1 MNISK
6 KGGKSSPPKTLL
18 TALLTLMLTLSLLS
32 INVLARNDWIPAS
45 TAPFFKAPKP
55 VDPVFIN
62 DGDDTIEIG
71 PNQEWNSCF
80 LEYDLIRDHK
90 YHVFLVGDFVINDT
104 APVTD
109 YDIYTYLPNVP
120 VPSDD
125 PDTTHTESAGLPEQ
139 AFMNNVRHQYFVPS
153 SSGEYTFEIRYDG
166 RDSEDDS
173 EPLPAIFML
182 IEHIDVNDWYDQKLE
197 GRKGEDEVWNTAWAY
212 EVNTS
217 SPQIRVMVDVPS
229 TLDMYEVR
237 LYAMANPE
245 SGFGYDLYDVGVP
258 FGDYFTAFSGEYG
271 GYNASS
277 RGDRNILAMDSG
289 EFKGDP
295 LEFTYY
301 SPGGESGN
309 NIFYYIVLIAEY
321 GKGTVDF
328 IVQTDFSPP
337 ELTLVDPPEL
347 VIEDD
352 DTEIKVTID
361 DEADIERVWI
371 NYTNDGENWF
381 MEDLRSTVVGYEVTL
396 ENYWAGDFVEYIVYA
411 EDEFDNV
418 GSTGSGF
425 YVKKTATISCSIA
438 DMTLIGNQD
447 AMISGVTTLESS
459 PLHVNITNGD
469 YVENFDIVTGEDGA
483 FSLTF
488 KPPVLGDWSVQAY
501 FDGDNISIPAESN
514 VLTFLASSQRTQV
527 SGSLSDIIVK
537 KGKPLMVSGSVEPM
551 VPGMQV
557 EVTLVSATAS
567 FSEKV
572 SVAGDGTYS
581 FTFSPPETGIWNAL
595 SRYGDGFTYES
606 SQSGILEFEVI
617 PLTAFDQITGI
628 YLTMI
633 RPPFIYWAVGFVG
646 LCISSVAYV
655 KREAIIK
662 GLPGKLGKSV
672 KKSGKKNKK
681 KNGKNGDRFR
691 RSKK

>member
-1 MNISK
+1 M
-6 KGGKSSPPKTLL
+6 SPPKTLL
-18 TALLTLMLTLSLLS
+18 TILLTLMLTLSILS
-32 INVLARNDWIPAS
+32 INVLARNHWIPTS
-45 TAPFFKAPKP
+45 TAPFYKAPKP

-62 DGDDTIEIG
+62 DVNDTIKIG
-71 PNQEWNSCF
+71 PNQESNSCF

-90 YHVFLVGDFVINDT
+90 YHVFLVGDFVINGT

-139 AFMNNVRHQYFVPS
+139 AFMNNVHHQYFVPS
-153 SSGEYTFEIRYDG
+153 SSGEYTFEIRYDD
-166 RDSEDDS
+166 RDSEEGT

-182 IEHIDVNDWYDQKLE
+182 IEHIDVNEWYDQKLE
-197 GRKGEDEVWNTAWAY
+197 GREGEDEVWNTAWAY
-212 EVNTS
+212 EINTS
-217 SPQIRVMVDVPS
+217 SPQIRVMVNVTD
-229 TLDMYEVR
+229 TLDMYEAR

-258 FGDYFTAFSGEYG
+258 FGDYFTRFIGSYG
-271 GYNASS
+271 GYNALAT
-277 RGDRNILAMDSG
+277 GDRNILAMDSG
-289 EFKGDP
+289 EFKGDN
-295 LEFTYY
+295 LMFTYD

-309 NIFYYIVLIAEY
+309 NIFYYLVLIAEH

-361 DEADIERVWI
+361 DEADIDRVWI
-371 NYTNDGENWF
+371 EYTVDGENWF
-381 MEDLRSTVVGYEVTL
+381 REDLRSGVDGYEVTL
-396 ENYWAGDFVEYIVYA
+396 ENYWAGDFVEYVVYA

-418 GSTGSGF
+418 GCTGSGF
-425 YVKKTATISCSIA
+425 QVKKTATISCSIA

-447 AMISGVTTLESS
+447 AKISGVTTLESS
-459 PLHVNITNGD
+459 PLHVNLKNGD
-469 YVENFDIVTGEDGA
+469 DVEDFDIVTGEDGA

-488 KPPVLGDWSVQAY
+488 RPPVLGDWSFQAY
-501 FDGDNISIPAESN
+501 FDGDNISLPAVSN

-527 SGSLSDIIVK
+527 SGSLSDTIVK
-537 KGKPLMVSGSVEPM
+537 KAEPLTVSGSVDPI
-551 VPGMQV
+551 VQGMRV

-567 FSEKV
+567 VSEKV

-595 SRYGDGFTYES
+595 SRYGDGSTYES

-617 PLTAFDQITGI
+617 PLTIFDQITGI

-633 RPPFIYWAVGFVG
+633 RPPFIYGAVGFVG

-655 KREAIIK
+655 KRETIINR
-662 GLPGKLGKSV
+662 LPGKLGKSS
-672 KKSGKKNKK
+672 KKGSKKK

>member
-1 MNISK
+1 VNISR
-6 KGGKSSPPKTLL
+6 KGGQSSPPKTLL
-18 TALLTLMLTLSLLS
+18 TALLTLMLILSLLS
-32 INVLARNDWIPAS
+32 INVLARNDWIESS
-45 TAPFFKAPKP
+45 TVPQTNKVPKP

-71 PNQEWNSCF
+71 PSQEWDSCF
-80 LEYDLIRDHK
+80 LEYDLIRNHT

-104 APVTD
+104 NPVTD
-109 YDIYTYLPNVP
+109 YDIYTYLPNARVP
-120 VPSDD
+120 EERY
-125 PDTTHTESAGLPEQ
+125 TTHTESAGLPEQ
-139 AFMNNVRHQYFVPS
+139 VANDAAHQYFVPPQ
-153 SSGEYTFEIRYDG
+153 SGEYTFEIRYDD
-166 RDSEDDS
+166 RDSEEGT

-182 IEHIDVNDWYDQKLE
+182 IEHIDVNKWYDQKLE
-197 GRKGEDEVWNTAWAY
+197 GREGEDEVWNTAWAY
-212 EVNTS
+212 EINTS

-245 SGFGYDLYDVGVP
+245 SVFGYDLYDVGVP
-258 FGDYFTAFSGEYG
+258 FGDYFTTFIGSYG
-271 GYNASS
+271 GYNAST

-289 EFKGDP
+289 EFKGDN
-295 LEFTYY
+295 LRFTYY

-309 NIFYYIVLIAEY
+309 NIFYYLVLIAEH

-337 ELTLVDPPEL
+337 QLSLVDPPEF

-352 DTEIKVTID
+352 DTEILVTID
-361 DEADIERVWI
+361 DDADIEKVWF

-381 MEDLRSTVVGYEVTL
+381 KEDLRSGVEGYEATL
-396 ENYWAGDFVEYIVYA
+396 ENYLAGDFVEYIVYA
-411 EDEFDNV
+411 RDEFGNE
-418 GSTGSGF
+418 GSTASSF
-425 YVKKTATISCSIA
+425 QVKKTATISCSIA

-447 AMISGVTTLESS
+447 AKITGVTTLESA
-459 PLHVNITNGD
+459 PLHVNFTNGD
-469 YVENFDIVTGEDGA
+469 YVENFDLITGEDGA

-488 KPPVLGDWSVQAY
+488 RPPVLGDWSFQAY
-501 FDGDNISIPAESN
+501 FEGDNISLPAASN

-537 KGKPLMVSGSVEPM
+537 KGEPLMVSGSVEPM

-567 FSEKV
+567 VSEKV

-617 PLTAFDQITGI
+617 PLTVFDQITGI

-633 RPPFIYWAVGFVG
+633 RPPFIYGAVGFVG

-655 KREAIIK
+655 KRETIISR
-662 GLPGKLGKSV
+662 LPGKLGKSV
-672 KKSGKKNKK
+672 KKSSKKK

>member
-32 INVLARNDWIPAS
+32 INVLARNDWIESNTVPQ
-45 TAPFFKAPKP
+45 TNKVPKP

-62 DGDDTIEIG
+62 DGNDTIVIG
-71 PNQEWNSCF
+71 PPQEWDSWF
-80 LEYDLIRDHK
+80 LEYDLKRDRK
-90 YHVFLVGDFVINDT
+90 YHVFLVGDFVINGTD
-104 APVTD
+104 PVTD
-109 YDIYTYLPNVP
+109 YDVYTYLPNG
-120 VPSDD
+120 DKKG
-125 PDTTHTESAGLPEQ
+125 THTESAGLPEQ
-139 AFMNNVRHQYFVPS
+139 IFSDNAHQYFVPS
-153 SSGEYTFEIRYDG
+153 SSGEYTFEIRYDD

-182 IEHIDVNDWYDQKLE
+182 IEHIEVNDWYSQELE
-197 GRKGEDEVWNTAWAY
+197 GRDWQDNELWNTAWAY
-212 EVNTS
+212 EFNTT
-217 SPQIRVMVDVPS
+217 SPQIRVSVDVPRS
-229 TLDMYEVR
+229 VDMYEAR
-237 LYAMANPE
+237 LYVMANPE
-245 SGFGYDLYDVGVP
+245 SGLGYDLYDIGVP
-258 FGDYFTAFSGEYG
+258 FGNYFTAFSGEYG
-271 GYNASS
+271 GYNTSS

-295 LEFTYY
+295 LEFTYD

-309 NIFYYIVLIAEY
+309 NIFYYIVLIAED

-328 IVQTDFSPP
+328 IIQTDFSPP
-337 ELTLVDPPEL
+337 EITLVDPPEL

-352 DTEIKVTID
+352 DTEILVTIK
-361 DEADIERVWI
+361 DEADIDKVWI
-371 NYTNDGENWF
+371 EYTNDGENWF
-381 MEDLRSTVVGYEVTL
+381 DEELSSGVVGYEVTL

-537 KGKPLMVSGSVEPM
+537 KGEPLMVSGSVEPM

-595 SRYGDGFTYES
+595 SRYGGGFTYES

-617 PLTAFDQITGI
+617 PLTVFDQITGI
-628 YLTMI
+628 YLTII
-633 RPPFIYWAVGFVG
+633 RPPFIYGAVGFVG

-662 GLPGKLGKSV
+662 GLPGKLGKS
-672 KKSGKKNKK
+672 GKKGSKKKKK